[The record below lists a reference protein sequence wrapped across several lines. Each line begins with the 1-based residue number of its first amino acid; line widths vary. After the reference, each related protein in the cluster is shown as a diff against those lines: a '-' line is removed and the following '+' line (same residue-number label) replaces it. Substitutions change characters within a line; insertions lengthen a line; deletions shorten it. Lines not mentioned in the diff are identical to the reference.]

1 MINSL
6 TLHILFLGVAFFQIL
21 FIFIQWIF
29 FKRNEYLFYIAYI
42 ASVIL
47 FILFRINETNNHQ
60 YLLLPEKLRRISYQP
75 LGIFSYWMYLCFAI
89 KFLNLEIVNSQLY
102 KYMKLVE
109 KSLIIFILFCVILIP
124 FEINKSLLSKLY
136 LTGYSILLVL
146 SIPIFLLLLRQKYIL
161 HYFLI
166 FGCLLYVLGGTI
178 GMLFNFMIN
187 SFNGTDLRVFYG
199 IEIGILGELL
209 LLNTGFMLKNR
220 ILDQQVSKGQIK
232 LLREQMEIKDKK
244 VYT

>member
-1 MINSL
+1 
-6 TLHILFLGVAFFQIL
+6 
-21 FIFIQWIF
+21 
-29 FKRNEYLFYIAYI
+29 
-42 ASVIL
+42 
-47 FILFRINETNNHQ
+47 
-60 YLLLPEKLRRISYQP
+60 
-75 LGIFSYWMYLCFAI
+75 
-89 KFLNLEIVNSQLY
+89 
-102 KYMKLVE
+102 MKLVE